1 MHQRI
6 NITLPQ
12 ETLRLIDRV
21 TKRGN
26 RSQFIDKAVRYYIK
40 TIGRENLRKRLKEE
54 AISWAESNL
63 RLAEE
68 WFVLDEEAWR
78 QTEK

>member
-6 NITLPQ
+6 HITLPQ

-26 RSQFIDKAVRYYIK
+26 RSQFINKAVRYYIK
-40 TIGRENLRKRLKEE
+40 TIGRENLRKKLEEE

-63 RLAEE
+63 RLTEE

>member
-40 TIGRENLRKRLKEE
+40 TIGRENLRKRLKE
-54 AISWAESNL
+54 N
-63 RLAEE
+63 
-68 WFVLDEEAWR
+68 
-78 QTEK
+78 